1 MAHAGDVTVFA
12 TNAWDLLRQWEQP
25 LDTRVAIEQQQRAIH
40 DASLS
45 QSTIAEGSI
54 QLAVNAGLVPS
65 LGRWFADNLPII
77 VPVRLSMEAM
87 IAKYGGPR
95 VLDQTIPMDVDTCE
109 GSPLVITPVTI
120 ELARLSHES
129 LGISEETAIAFEC
142 VLGEL
147 EPCDLRMVRKMPV
160 VLRREYAEQ
169 IALSAGAG
177 DMVWTSQVLLE
188 KYQDKHSTWLRRGAG
203 ISIGGTTC

>member
-54 QLAVNAGLVPS
+54 QLAVNAGLVPP
-65 LGRWFADNLPII
+65 LARWFADNLPII

-95 VLDQTIPMDVDTCE
+95 VLDRPIPMDVDTCDT
-109 GSPLVITPVTI
+109 PL
-120 ELARLSHES
+120 
-129 LGISEETAIAFEC
+129 
-142 VLGEL
+142 
-147 EPCDLRMVRKMPV
+147 PCD
-160 VLRREYAEQ
+160 
-169 IALSAGAG
+169 
-177 DMVWTSQVLLE
+177 
-188 KYQDKHSTWLRRGAG
+188 HSSHYRARTFVP
-203 ISIGGTTC
+203 